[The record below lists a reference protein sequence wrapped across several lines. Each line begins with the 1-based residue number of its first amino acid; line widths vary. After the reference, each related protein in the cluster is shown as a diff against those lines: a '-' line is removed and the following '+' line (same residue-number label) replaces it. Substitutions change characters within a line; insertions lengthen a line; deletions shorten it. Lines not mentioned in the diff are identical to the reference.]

1 MIAFLGDSFTWGQGL
16 PMEMWIETNKFSIAQ
31 INNLMPPKHPS
42 ELYNYEDDVYRK
54 QNHFPNL
61 VAKHFNKS
69 YITKFG
75 NGGTNKNIVDI
86 IKKIDSQ
93 CDGNGIDFYVIQF
106 TEVSRDP
113 YIQSGMNEWIEDYN
127 NLTLKDNSVEKMFE
141 KYIKEQIKTIDNM
154 ITTYNKKWY
163 GFSWRDD
170 FGKILEENYP
180 KNYIPID
187 YNNKSYNNFEEL
199 RNEHRHLMLSGKY
212 KGIDDSHLNSD
223 GHKVLANSII
233 NKINLYL

>member
-1 MIAFLGDSFTWGQGL
+1 MILFLGDSFTWGQGL
-16 PMEMWIETNKFSIAQ
+16 PIEKWLKEGKTVEECNQ
-31 INNLMPPKHPS
+31 LMPPKVPS
-42 ELYNYEDDVYRK
+42 ELYNYEDDNYRK

-69 YITKFG
+69 YVTKFG
-75 NGGTNKNIVDI
+75 NGGTNQDIVDI
-86 IKKIDSQ
+86 IRNIGGH
-93 CDGNGIDFYVIQF
+93 CDGRGVDFYVIQF

-113 YIQSGMNEWIEDYN
+113 YLHDTPGNIFED
-127 NLTLKDNSVEKMFE
+127 TVLKKGVDDFFE
-141 KYIKEQIKTIDNM
+141 NYIKEQIKTIDNV
-154 ITTYNKKWY
+154 ISKSYNKKWY

-180 KNYIPID
+180 KNYIAID

-199 RNEHRHLMLSGKY
+199 RTKNRHLMLSGKY
-212 KGIDDSHLNSD
+212 DGIQDDHFNSD

>member
-1 MIAFLGDSFTWGQGL
+1 MILFLGDSFTWGQGL
-16 PMEMWIETNKFSIAQ
+16 PIEIWLKEGKSLDYCNR
-31 INNLMPPKHPS
+31 LPPKVPS
-42 ELYNYEDDVYRK
+42 ELYNYEDDNYRK

-69 YITKFG
+69 YVTKFG
-75 NGGTNKNIVDI
+75 NGGTNQDIVDI
-86 IKKIDSQ
+86 IRNIGSH
-93 CDGNGIDFYVIQF
+93 CDGNGVDFYLIQF

-113 YIQSGMNEWIEDYN
+113 NLHNRAGNEFEDTVLKEGVEAFFQS
-127 NLTLKDNSVEKMFE
+127 
-141 KYIKEQIKTIDNM
+141 YIKEQIKTIDN
-154 ITTYNKKWY
+154 IISKSYNKKWF

-187 YNNKSYNNFEEL
+187 YNNKLYNNFEEL
-199 RNEHRHLMLSGKY
+199 RNENKHLMLSGKY